1 MGKSNSFTLAGSLL
15 VETLR
20 IKEYLMFFKLILKA
34 CFCEVQRIMIG
45 LSKWFDGNHH
55 NLALMCLRAI
65 CNEGADLID
74 FYVIGDKT
82 STSTWSSAAISTR
95 SLRWP
100 SNNTIKCSVTHLQC
114 RALLLLLKIWE
125 LSAGA
130 EIEPSQQ
137 PEKLHKSSTTLTGVK
152 EEIELRNV
160 DDSLNSL
167 ENAKELLIVEGMT
180 ETAISSSDVL
190 RQEANEAVRR
200 WLELQGVGVT
210 TADKIRDFS
219 LAFVFLYSDEDD
231 MMIEILLMLCKMTPL
246 LLALVEKDLRHCIP
260 VVTAL
265 GQAELF
271 HAFLQTVSYDHT
283 VLVDFLITQNTGTL
297 FLRYLMLCI
306 GLSINTWPA
315 FSSMNKSMDCLL
327 QLKAAIERLHRQ
339 NLFPYNPA
347 PLLKR
352 FGFFAFCPLVCFM
365 LKSLVRCVVYSA
377 SAIL

>member
-1 MGKSNSFTLAGSLL
+1 
-15 VETLR
+15 
-20 IKEYLMFFKLILKA
+20 MFYKLILKA

-55 NLALMCLRAI
+55 NLALMCLQAI
-65 CNEGADLID
+65 CNEGADLIN
-74 FYVIGDKT
+74 FYVIGDET

-100 SNNTIKCSVTHLQC
+100 SNNTVEYSVTHLQC
-114 RALLLLLKIWE
+114 RALLLLLKIWV

-130 EIEPSQQ
+130 EIKPSQQ
-137 PEKLHKSSTTLTGVK
+137 PEKIHKSSTTSTRVK
-152 EEIELRNV
+152 QEIEPWNV
-160 DDSLNSL
+160 HVDESLNGL
-167 ENAKELLIVEGMT
+167 EDAKESLIVEGMT
-180 ETAISSSDVL
+180 ETAFSTSDVL
-190 RQEANEAVRR
+190 RQEASEAVRR
-200 WLELQGVGVT
+200 WLKLQGVGVT

-246 LLALVEKDLRHCIP
+246 LLALVEKDLRQCIP

-271 HAFLQTVSYDHT
+271 YAFLQTVSYDHT

-306 GLSINTWPA
+306 GLFINTWPD
-315 FSSMNKSMDCLL
+315 FVSMNKSIDCLV
-327 QLKAAIERLHRQ
+327 QLKVAIERLHHR

-352 FGFFAFCPLVCFM
+352 FGFFAFCPRVCFM
-365 LKSLVRCVVYSA
+365 SRVWSNV
-377 SAIL
+377 